1 MPSGLISTSSGS
13 VSASRIS
20 AASLGN
26 GSADRPWKERVQSI
40 LSSAG
45 LSSSRGLSDRP
56 VLEMFSVVAR
66 FGVGPGTRD
75 AGAPVGVG
83 VEAEVEGF
91 EVELAGVGLTADWLF
106 WFLVVWLIPLLVMG
120 LESWLTVRL
129 GALEER
135 KSCVA
140 FWRVSIAHRDR
151 IRRGADIVAC
161 VVDSGR
167 REVWR
172 RG

>member
-66 FGVGPGTRD
+66 LGVGPGTRD
-75 AGAPVGVG
+75 AGTPVGVG
-83 VEAEVEGF
+83 VATEGEGF
-91 EVELAGVGLTADWLF
+91 EVELAGVGLTAD
-106 WFLVVWLIPLLVMG
+106 
-120 LESWLTVRL
+120 
-129 GALEER
+129 
-135 KSCVA
+135 
-140 FWRVSIAHRDR
+140 
-151 IRRGADIVAC
+151 
-161 VVDSGR
+161 
-167 REVWR
+167 
-172 RG
+172 